1 MALSIGITGLSQAGK
16 STLFRSLTCVSEADV
31 SGRKQPLARVGVPDA
46 RLWKL
51 SEIFKPKKTTPAT
64 VDFLDMP
71 GGGSSGLGSQ
81 AVAEIRTSTLLLEVV
96 RCFAHPYLE
105 GIDPLADLD
114 SFETELMLAD
124 LKVVEGKLERAK
136 KLAHQERALLE
147 ALYKPLEEGDI
158 QGVPELNEEE
168 KKLLSGLGL
177 LCIKPRIVV
186 ANISEDDITDGGS
199 FFRQVEEVCQK
210 KSTPCLAISADI
222 ESQLADLA
230 PEDRPEFMADLG
242 IKESGLDRLI
252 TICYKKLGLQ
262 TFFTAGEDECRAWTT
277 KVGAKAPEAAG
288 EIHTDLQRGFIRA
301 EVIDYPTFMKCGTLN
316 VAKEKGLL
324 RVEGKEYV
332 VKDGDILNIRF
343 NV

>member
-1 MALSIGITGLSQAGK
+1 MIPYYLVFGDYIIHALNMFI
-16 STLFRSLTCVSEADV
+16 
-31 SGRKQPLARVGVPDA
+31 
-46 RLWKL
+46 KL

-136 KLAHQERALLE
+136 KLAPQERALLE

-210 KSTPCLAISADI
+210 KSTPCLAILILVDVTLPSVVT
-222 ESQLADLA
+222 
-230 PEDRPEFMADLG
+230 
-242 IKESGLDRLI
+242 IKTHMLSL
-252 TICYKKLGLQ
+252 
-262 TFFTAGEDECRAWTT
+262 
-277 KVGAKAPEAAG
+277 
-288 EIHTDLQRGFIRA
+288 H
-301 EVIDYPTFMKCGTLN
+301 
-316 VAKEKGLL
+316 LL
-324 RVEGKEYV
+324 LELSLLPSVRS
-332 VKDGDILNIRF
+332 I
-343 NV
+343 